1 MNHISID
8 IETLDTLPTAAITQ
22 IGVCSFDKEE
32 IKSTLNIHLDCA
44 TQHHGTAS
52 KATLDWIKS
61 KNLPRWEGPTFNY
74 KEACTILNHFLLNE
88 NFSTIWCYGASF
100 DFPILRIAYHHA
112 KIDMPWHYRQE
123 RCLRTALAMKN
134 ITLTNNSHDALEDA
148 INQAKLM
155 IKAKLI

>member
-1 MNHISID
+1 MKHISID

-52 KATLDWIKS
+52 KSTIDWIKS
-61 KNLPRWEGPTFNY
+61 KNLPRWEGPTYNY
-74 KEACTILNHFLLNE
+74 KEACAILN
-88 NFSTIWCYGASF
+88 
-100 DFPILRIAYHHA
+100 
-112 KIDMPWHYRQE
+112 RQE

-134 ITLTNNSHDALEDA
+134 IALTGNSHDALEDA

-155 IKAKLI
+155 IRAKLI